1 MIWTRDEYLSH
12 MTFESSNR
20 EMFTEL
26 FGPLSMLSSE
36 WRGQGATED
45 EISLRA
51 FGWDSVKRAYV
62 PFSFNARTGIEPRVI
77 SDSDRETVSIDA
89 MGRKMRLS
97 KKCATIALPFSY
109 PVETPNDWD
118 RVKSWYAYD
127 DARLDMETLKTL
139 KKQRDEGALI
149 ILAMPGG
156 FDEPR
161 GLMGEENLCYAY
173 YDEPEMIHDMTDTFG
188 NLMKQGLERILNEV
202 GVDLLTVHEDMAGI
216 SGSMI
221 GPKLIEEFIAP
232 YYKSV
237 WSLAKQGG
245 ARVFSQDSDGN
256 MTGVIDA
263 FLDAGINCMYP
274 AEPKAGMDIQ
284 KLRRKYGKR
293 LAFKGGID
301 KFALRGTKEDIDREL
316 EYKMSGDL
324 LGGGTIFGLDHRIP
338 NGVPIENYR
347 YYVKRGRELLGL
359 PPAEPA
365 DHVRMAF

>member
-1 MIWTRDEYLSH
+1 MIWTREEYLSH
-12 MTFESSNR
+12 MTFESSER

-26 FGPLSMLSSE
+26 FGPLSMLSAE
-36 WRGQGATED
+36 WREQGAAED

-51 FGWDSVKRAYV
+51 FGWDSVKYAYV
-62 PFSFNARTGIEPRVI
+62 PFSADARTGIKPRVI
-77 SDSDRETVSIDA
+77 SDNDRETVSIDA
-89 MGRKMRLS
+89 MGRKIRLS
-97 KKCATIALPFSY
+97 KKCAMVGLPFTY

-149 ILAMPGG
+149 ILSMPGG

-161 GLMGEENLCYAY
+161 GLMGEKNLCYAY

-256 MTGVIDA
+256 KTGVIDA

-284 KLRRKYGKR
+284 KLRREIRNAAGV
-293 LAFKGGID
+293 KGRHRQIRAARNQRGHRPRAGIQNE
-301 KFALRGTKEDIDREL
+301 RQS
-316 EYKMSGDL
+316 SGRRRHFRP
-324 LGGGTIFGLDHRIP
+324 G
-338 NGVPIENYR
+338 
-347 YYVKRGRELLGL
+347 
-359 PPAEPA
+359 PPHSQRRA
-365 DHVRMAF
+365 H